1 MSLYRRLKGHAQFQ
15 PEKTAIEFEGRVV
28 SYQQLLQ
35 RVDEC
40 IAYFDSANIKA
51 GDRVAF
57 LALNHPDIFAFV
69 FAASRVGII
78 LVPLNWRLSVDEL
91 DYVIQDCSPSLLMH
105 DADFADTAL
114 KLKAHALTQS
124 GSSFIIQAIGEP
136 LIESTGVNRDVGE
149 KRNVSV
155 AEQDDELSRDF
166 LIVYTSGTTGRP
178 KGAVLNQQAI
188 LCGAE
193 MSQHMLD
200 LTSHDRVLNVLPL
213 FHVGGLNIQP
223 LPTLLYGGT
232 LFLHTRFDPA
242 MAARAMEEHKITL
255 INSVPTVLQA
265 ILATE
270 EWKTSSYSDLRA
282 VSIGSTDVPMS
293 LINKVRERDIA
304 LIQIYGAT
312 ETSPAAIYQ
321 KIEHSDK
328 VGSIG
333 KAGLLCD
340 IRLVDE
346 NDQVVETGCSGEIH
360 VKGRNILSY
369 YWNNN
374 EATESS
380 VDNGWFKTGDV
391 AHEDNDGFY
400 WFDDRVKHVIISGGE
415 NIYPAE
421 LERVIG
427 ELPGIEAVSVVGQAD
442 QRWGEVPVAVIV
454 GNATEKNIKDACT
467 KVARFKQPKQLYFV
481 DELPRNALG
490 KIQVQRVKELVTT
503 LANESKQ

>member
-1 MSLYRRLKGHAQFQ
+1 MSLYQRLKGHSKFQ
-15 PEKTAIEFEGRVV
+15 ATKTAIDFEGQVV
-28 SYQQLLQ
+28 SYQQLLD

-40 IAYFDSANIKA
+40 ISYFDSANIKA

-69 FAASRVGII
+69 FAASHAGVI
-78 LVPLNWRLSVDEL
+78 LVPLNWRLSLDEL

-105 DADFADTAL
+105 DADFADTAS
-114 KLKAHALTQS
+114 KLKE
-124 GSSFIIQAIGEP
+124 SSIAKNGNEFITQAIGIP
-136 LIESTGVNRDVGE
+136 LLENTNANHSWSAAHKGLV
-149 KRNVSV
+149 
-155 AEQDDELSRDF
+155 DDESNALSRDF

-178 KGAVLNQQAI
+178 KGAVLSQEAI

-232 LFLHTRFDPA
+232 LYLHARFDPA
-242 MAARAMEEHKITL
+242 MVARVMEEQKITL

-265 ILATE
+265 IVATE
-270 EWKTSSYSDLRA
+270 EWKSSSYSNLRA
-282 VSIGSTDVPMS
+282 VSIGSTDVPVS

-321 KIEHSDK
+321 KIEDTDK

-340 IRLVDE
+340 VRLVDD
-346 NDQVVETGCSGEIH
+346 NDHVVDTGCSGEIQ

-369 YWNNN
+369 YWNNT

-380 VDNGWFKTGDV
+380 IDNGWFKTGDV
-391 AHEDNDGFY
+391 AHEDGEGFY

-427 ELPGIEAVSVVGQAD
+427 ELPGVEAVSVVGQSD
-442 QRWGEVPVAVIV
+442 ERWGEVPVAVIV
-454 GNATEKNIKDACT
+454 GEANEKSIENACT
-467 KVARFKQPKQLYFV
+467 KVARYKQPKQLYFV

-490 KIQVQRVKELVTT
+490 KIQVQRVKELVRT
-503 LANESKQ
+503 LASERKH

>member
-1 MSLYRRLKGHAQFQ
+1 MSLYQRLKGHAQFQ
-15 PEKTAIEFEGRVV
+15 ATKTAIDFEGQLV
-28 SYQQLLQ
+28 SYQQLLN

-40 IAYFDSANIKA
+40 IAYFKSANIKT

-69 FAASRVGII
+69 FAASRSGII
-78 LVPLNWRLSVDEL
+78 LVPLNWRLSLDEL
-91 DYVIQDCSPSLLMH
+91 DYVIQDCSPSLLLH
-105 DADFADTAL
+105 DADFADTAS
-114 KLKAHALTQS
+114 KLKANALTQGS
-124 GSSFIIQAIGEP
+124 GGLITQAIGEP
-136 LIESTGVNRDVGE
+136 LIESTGVPPDLSKVVNISG
-149 KRNVSV
+149 
-155 AEQDDELSRDF
+155 AEEDAELGRDF

-178 KGAVLNQQAI
+178 KGAVLSQRAI

-232 LFLHTRFDPA
+232 LYLHARFDAA
-242 MAARAMEEHKITL
+242 MAARVMEEQKITL

-265 ILATE
+265 ILATD
-270 EWKTSSYSDLRA
+270 EWKTSSYHKLRA
-282 VSIGSTDVPMS
+282 VSIGSTDVPVS
-293 LINKVRERDIA
+293 LINRVRERDIP

-321 KIEHSDK
+321 KIEDADK

-340 IRLVDE
+340 IRLVDA
-346 NDQVVETGCSGEIH
+346 NDHVVNTGNSGEIQ

-369 YWNNN
+369 YWNNK

-380 VDNGWFKTGDV
+380 IDNGWFKTGDV
-391 AHEDNDGFY
+391 AHVDNDGFY

-427 ELPGIEAVSVVGQAD
+427 ELPGVEAVSVVGQSD
-442 QRWGEVPVAVIV
+442 DRWGEVPVAVIV
-454 GNATEKNIKDACT
+454 GEPNEDNIKNACA

-490 KIQVQRVKELVTT
+490 KIQVQRVKELVKT
-503 LANESKQ
+503 LAND